1 MSMIKPFSYS
11 MAAVLLSSTSALAAT
26 CFDGSTSCATVS
38 GKTSDCL
45 ALGYSKDD
53 VVGCKHYLLCP
64 FDTSYKACV
73 TQKFMDCSA
82 YPLTKCPDNGFC
94 SECNDGSTTKYKLDR
109 CDNCFSQISVNG
121 GMCSR
126 NYQYDKCPTDAGA
139 ATCSECTY
147 SGKTVYNILTCKP
160 GYTLNGVFSNSRTC
174 VANKCDGYTL
184 TQCPAN
190 GICSSCQ
197 AGSTIKYK
205 FDSCKEG
212 YYKSG
217 NSCLPNTCS
226 GFTLSTCPTNGICS
240 ECMSGSTTKYKLDS
254 CKEGYKLSGNT
265 CVKIAD
271 CDTLSEC
278 QSKIPQDG
286 TTIWDYYDL
295 KGNYSRDTKAGDATQ
310 ICRYQTID
318 GSTCYKPEQINCAD
332 IDSLYGVYSK
342 LAYMLR
348 FDTIDECEDFI
359 RPYNE
364 ETGNNIKCQNS
375 SLWNIGGGSNYILVS
390 DGSVETC
397 QTFIEWYNDNF
408 VAEADKNGMH
418 LLTCY
423 SIEYALGLGAHSL
436 EATYKNS
443 SGTTVKQVDLAC
455 AFPLSVDEFKYL
467 TKPETE
473 LPSAPEPE
481 FNCNDMNGLDT
492 QEYCY
497 SLGYT
502 TYVPQDGSPCDPC
515 PCSDMYCKD
524 PRL

>member
-1 MSMIKPFSYS
+1 MSMIKSFSYS
-11 MAAVLLSSTSALAAT
+11 LAAVLLSSTSAFAMT
-26 CFDGSTSCATVS
+26 CLNDYSGTSGCAGNQTPAGDCST
-38 GKTSDCL
+38 
-45 ALGYSKDD
+45 LGYSKANVD
-53 VVGCKHYLLCP
+53 GCVKYLYCP
-64 FDTSYKACV
+64 FDTSYKRCI
-73 TQKFMDCSA
+73 TQKAMDCSD

-160 GYTLNGVFSNSRTC
+160 GYKLNGVFSNSR
-174 VANKCDGYTL
+174 
-184 TQCPAN
+184 
-190 GICSSCQ
+190 
-197 AGSTIKYK
+197 
-205 FDSCKEG
+205 
-212 YYKSG
+212 
-217 NSCLPNTCS
+217 
-226 GFTLSTCPTNGICS
+226 
-240 ECMSGSTTKYKLDS
+240 
-254 CKEGYKLSGNT
+254 T

-286 TTIWDYYDL
+286 TTEWDYYDSI
-295 KGNYSRDTKAGDATQ
+295 KNRPTDTQNGDTTQ
-310 ICRYQTID
+310 ICRYQTVD
-318 GSTCYKPEQINCAD
+318 GSTCYKPDQVNCTD
-332 IDSLYGVYSK
+332 FDSRYDVYSK
-342 LAYMLR
+342 LATMQI
-348 FDTIDECEDFI
+348 FKTIDECEDFI

-364 ETGNNIKCQNS
+364 ETGNNIKCLSS
-375 SLWNIGGGSNYILVS
+375 SLWNIGGDAKYVLVS
-390 DGSVETC
+390 DGTEETC
-397 QTFIEWYNDNF
+397 QTFVEWYNDNI
-408 VAEADKNGMH
+408 VSEADKEINNLEK

-423 SIEYALGLGAHSL
+423 SVDL
-436 EATYKNS
+436 EATYRSS
-443 SGTTVKQVDLAC
+443 SGAVKYFQLTC
-455 AFPLSVDEFKYL
+455 ALPLCIGEYNSLYKGE
-467 TKPETE
+467 E

>member
-1 MSMIKPFSYS
+1 MSIKSFSYS
-11 MAAVLLSSTSALAAT
+11 LAAVLLSSTSAFAMT
-26 CFDGSTSCATVS
+26 CLNDYSGTSGCAGNQTPAGDCST
-38 GKTSDCL
+38 
-45 ALGYSKDD
+45 LGYSKANVD
-53 VVGCKHYLLCP
+53 GCVKYLYCP
-64 FDTSYKACV
+64 FDTSYKRCI
-73 TQKFMDCSA
+73 TQKAMDCSD

-160 GYTLNGVFSNSRTC
+160 GYTLNGVVSNSR
-174 VANKCDGYTL
+174 
-184 TQCPAN
+184 
-190 GICSSCQ
+190 
-197 AGSTIKYK
+197 
-205 FDSCKEG
+205 
-212 YYKSG
+212 
-217 NSCLPNTCS
+217 
-226 GFTLSTCPTNGICS
+226 
-240 ECMSGSTTKYKLDS
+240 
-254 CKEGYKLSGNT
+254 T

-286 TTIWDYYDL
+286 TTTWDYWDL
-295 KGNYSRDTKAGDATQ
+295 KGNYSTDTKAGDATQ
-310 ICRYQTID
+310 ICRYQTVD

-332 IDSLYGVYSK
+332 IDSLYGVYVK
-342 LAYMLR
+342 VAYKQK

-359 RPYNE
+359 RPYNKD
-364 ETGNNIKCQNS
+364 TGNNIKCLSS
-375 SLWNIGGGSNYILVS
+375 SLWKIAEGAPSNYILVS

-397 QTFIEWYNDNF
+397 QTFIEWYNDNI
-408 VAEADKNGMH
+408 VSEADKDMNNEEQI
-418 LLTCY
+418 LTCY
-423 SIEYALGLGAHSL
+423 SIDNVMGLGAHSL
-436 EATYKNS
+436 EATYKNG

-455 AFPLSVDEFKYL
+455 AFPLSIAEHNSLYKG
-467 TKPETE
+467 EE

-481 FNCNDMNGLDT
+481 FNCNDMNGLGT